1 MGRLLILL
9 GAVVALHTAA
19 MAGEASP
26 MKLFTPTADIPKLI
40 AQAKSMR
47 KGEQALVIVPILTL
61 APYNAN
67 LEYRP
72 GNQPPAVHEKDAEMF
87 TVIEG
92 TGTLITGGKLVDEKR
107 NNAANLGGTAITGG
121 QSQSIAK
128 GDLFIVPEN
137 TPHQIMPTGG
147 APIVLMSVHMP
158 RPAANWP

>member
-1 MGRLLILL
+1 MTKLFALFC
-9 GAVVALHTAA
+9 VVAGLHTAA
-19 MAGEASP
+19 IAGEAPP
-26 MKLFTPTADIPKLI
+26 MKLFTQAADIPKLI

-47 KGEQALVIVPILTL
+47 KGEQPLVIVPILSL

-72 GNQPPAVHEKDAEMF
+72 GNQPPSVHEKDAEMF

-107 NNAANLGGTAITGG
+107 NNAANLGGSAIAGG
-121 QSQSIAK
+121 QSQAIAK
-128 GDLFIVPEN
+128 GDFFIVPEN

-158 RPAANWP
+158 RPASNWP